1 MTILK
6 KIFAMSRLEP
16 LNFTENKRYLS
27 KQNVSPLS
35 DMLSLTHER
44 TRVIQVSKSSLTAN

>member
-6 KIFAMSRLEP
+6 IIFAMSRLEP

-27 KQNVSPLS
+27 KQNVSLS